1 MKKNVLTSVTVS
13 LAAAAMISG
22 TAMAA
27 EYKVGIIQFVDDAS
41 LNQIEQN
48 IEKELTAKSE
58 EGGDTYVFD
67 GYVYNGQA
75 DSTTLNQITTQLLDD
90 GVDVIVPVSYTHLDV
105 YKRQGRDR
113 PPAGEE
119 RCQCRKDEN
128 VGA

>member
-48 IEKELTAKSE
+48 IEKELTAKVWKKVEIPMYSM
-58 EGGDTYVFD
+58 DMCTMD
-67 GYVYNGQA
+67 R
-75 DSTTLNQITTQLLDD
+75 QI
-90 GVDVIVPVSYTHLDV
+90 PRH
-105 YKRQGRDR
+105 
-113 PPAGEE
+113 
-119 RCQCRKDEN
+119 
-128 VGA
+128 

>member
-48 IEKELTAKSE
+48 IEKELTTSLRKVEIPMYSM
-58 EGGDTYVFD
+58 DMCTMD
-67 GYVYNGQA
+67 R
-75 DSTTLNQITTQLLDD
+75 QILR
-90 GVDVIVPVSYTHLDV
+90 H
-105 YKRQGRDR
+105 
-113 PPAGEE
+113 
-119 RCQCRKDEN
+119 
-128 VGA
+128 